1 MDKKTSDKNMK
12 KMSKKVGKMLDEI
25 IFKLLLGIK

>member
-1 MDKKTSDKNMK
+1 MDKKTSDENMK